1 MDFLRKEDYYSQI
14 QSDNLTQVIEKNDR
28 YRIDAEG
35 KALAEMDSYIAQ
47 RYLSEKVFRAMVD
60 YDVARAYLYGER
72 FLYSVD
78 SLALE
83 KDIYYI
89 KNPLDYESDVT
100 YSVGSRV
107 LYSGSVYQCA
117 VIAIDKVPTNT
128 TYWTL
133 IDTLELATITAGV
146 TPTDT
151 TLVAKGDNRNQ
162 ALVMYLIDMTLY
174 HLHCRINPRNVPDI
188 RPIRYNGNN
197 ATENGGAIGWLK
209 KVAKG
214 EVSVNLDKIVPTQ
227 GSRVTYGSNAKQTH
241 NY

>member
-1 MDFLRKEDYYSQI
+1 MNFLRKEDYSSQI
-14 QSDNLTQVIEKNDR
+14 QADNLNQVIEKNDR

-47 RYLSEKVFRAMVD
+47 RYLSDKVFRAMVD

-89 KNPLDYESDVT
+89 QNPSDYDTDTT
-100 YSVGSRV
+100 YSVGTRV
-107 LYSGSVYQCA
+107 LYLGYVYQCS
-117 VIAIDKVPTNT
+117 VIALNHYPTET

-133 IDTLELATITAGV
+133 IDTLELATIAVGV
-146 TPTDT
+146 TPTNT
-151 TLVAKGDNRNQ
+151 TLVTKGDNRNQ

-188 RPIRYNGNN
+188 RAIRYNGNN

-214 EVSVNLDKIVPTQ
+214 EVSVSLDKIVPTQ
-227 GSRVTYGSNAKQTH
+227 GSRVIYGSNAKQTH